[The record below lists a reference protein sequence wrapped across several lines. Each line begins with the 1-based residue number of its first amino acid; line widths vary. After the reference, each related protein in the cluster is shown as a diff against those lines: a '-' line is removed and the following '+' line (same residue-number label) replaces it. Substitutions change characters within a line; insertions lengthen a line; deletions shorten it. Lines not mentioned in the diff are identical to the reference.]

1 MNASEFKQRFLPL
14 NARLYKA
21 AYLLLGNEDDAK
33 DLVQDAYLKLWD
45 KRDSLNNIYN
55 DQGYCMRVVRN
66 MCLDRL
72 RTVTP
77 DILDKPPEELPI
89 LSEDDTSSGI
99 ERNETARLIKQ
110 CIARLPAQQQKVIRL
125 RELGECTMQEIMEA
139 TGLSAENVRVL
150 LSRARKA
157 LRNQLQTILST

>member
-21 AYLLLGNEDDAK
+21 AYLMLGNEDDAK
-33 DLVQDAYLKLWD
+33 DVVQDVYLKLWD

-55 DQGYCMRVVRN
+55 DLGYCMRAVHN

-72 RTVTP
+72 RTASP
-77 DILDKPPEELPI
+77 DIVDKPPEELPI
-89 LSEDDTSSGI
+89 ISEDDSSSSI

-110 CIARLPAQQQKVIRL
+110 CIANLPTQQQQVIRL
-125 RELGECTMQEIMEA
+125 RELGECSMQEIMEA
-139 TGLSAENVRVL
+139 TGLNAVNVRVL

>member
-45 KRDSLNNIYN
+45 KRDSLNNINN
-55 DQGYCMRVVRN
+55 DQGYCMKVVRN

-89 LSEDDTSSGI
+89 ISEDDTSSGI
-99 ERNETARLIKQ
+99 ELNDTARLINQ
-110 CIARLPAQQQKVIRL
+110 CIARLPAQQQKVIKL
-125 RELGECTMQEIMEA
+125 REIGECSMQEIMEA

>member
-21 AYLLLGNEDDAK
+21 AYLMLGNEDDAK
-33 DLVQDAYLKLWD
+33 DVVQDVYLKLWD
-45 KRDSLNNIYN
+45 RRDSLNNIYN
-55 DQGYCMRVVRN
+55 DQGYCMRTVRN

-72 RTVTP
+72 RTVPP
-77 DILDKPPEELPI
+77 DIVDKPPEELPI
-89 LSEDDTSSGI
+89 ISEEDSSSNI

-110 CIARLPAQQQKVIRL
+110 CIASLPTQQQQVIRL
-125 RELGECTMQEIMEA
+125 REFGECSMQEIVEA
-139 TGLSAENVRVL
+139 TGLNAVNVRVL

>member
-21 AYLLLGNEDDAK
+21 AYLMLGNEDDAK
-33 DLVQDAYLKLWD
+33 DVVQDVYLKLWD

-55 DQGYCMRVVRN
+55 DQGYCMRAVRN

-72 RTVTP
+72 RAVSP
-77 DILDKPPEELPI
+77 DIVDKPPEELPI
-89 LSEDDTSSGI
+89 ISEDDSSSSI

-110 CIARLPAQQQKVIRL
+110 CIASLPTQQQQVIRL
-125 RELGECTMQEIMEA
+125 RELGECSMQEIMEA
-139 TGLSAENVRVL
+139 TGLSAVNVRVL

>member
-21 AYLLLGNEDDAK
+21 AYLMLGNEDDAK
-33 DLVQDAYLKLWD
+33 DVVQDVYLKLWD

-55 DQGYCMRVVRN
+55 DQGYCMRAVRN

-72 RTVTP
+72 RTMPP
-77 DILDKPPEELPI
+77 DIEDKPPEELPI
-89 LSEDDTSSGI
+89 ISEDDSSSSI

-110 CIARLPAQQQKVIRL
+110 CIASLPTQQQQVIRL
-125 RELGECTMQEIMEA
+125 RELGECSMQEIMEA
-139 TGLSAENVRVL
+139 TGLSAVNVRVL